1 MIGPGSDRPTV
12 GGMRG
17 ARATVLRSGPGVGS
31 GEFQPGRGFCRGHHG
46 ELLQGVAWSPRRS
59 EVVPALVTIPLPRHG
74 ASAVFRPHRTH
85 RGVHAD
91 GTRGKSVRA
100 AEIVLRTCDD
110 LGLPRPPGGTLQ
122 LRSDLPRGCGMGSS
136 TADVVA
142 TIRAVCD
149 CCGLPLDDLHVSA
162 IAVQAETASDPL
174 AFDTTPVLFAQRH
187 AEVLRRWDRP
197 LPPVRLVGCRLPGQ
211 PVDTLGVSPP
221 AYTSDEHAEFARL
234 TSAMETAVRTG
245 NTRILGGVATDSA
258 LINQR
263 YLPKP
268 DLPRVL
274 EICERTGGVGVQVA
288 HSGTVCSVMYDPA
301 DAAVDQRILRARR
314 ALDAAGFD
322 STAHFL
328 GEDP

>member
-1 MIGPGSDRPTV
+1 MIGPRSVRTTV
-12 GGMRG
+12 DGMHG
-17 ARATVLRSGPGVGS
+17 AHATALRAGLGAVR
-31 GEFQPGRGFCRGHHG
+31 GEFRTGRGFCRGHHG

-59 EVVPALVTIPLPRHG
+59 ENVPALVTIPLPRHG
-74 ASAVFRPHRTH
+74 SFAVFRPHRTRH
-85 RGVHAD
+85 GVRSA
-91 GTRGKSVRA
+91 GARSKSVRA

-110 LGLPRPPGGTLQ
+110 HGLPRPPGGTLH

-142 TIRAVCD
+142 TIRSVCD
-149 CCGLPLDDLHVSA
+149 CCGLPLDDLHISA

-174 AFDTTPVLFAQRH
+174 AFDTVPVLFAQRH
-187 AEVLRRWDRP
+187 GEVLRRWNRP

-211 PVDTLGVSPP
+211 AVDTLGVSPP
-221 AYTSDEHAEFARL
+221 AYTSDEHAEFAHL
-234 TSAMETAVRTG
+234 TSALETAVRTG
-245 NTRILGGVATDSA
+245 NARTLGRVATGSA

-288 HSGTVCSVMYDPA
+288 HSGTVCSIMYDPT
-301 DAAVDQRILRARR
+301 DAAVDQRTVRARR
-314 ALDAAGFD
+314 ALDAAGFS
-322 STAHFL
+322 STARYL
-328 GEDP
+328 REDP